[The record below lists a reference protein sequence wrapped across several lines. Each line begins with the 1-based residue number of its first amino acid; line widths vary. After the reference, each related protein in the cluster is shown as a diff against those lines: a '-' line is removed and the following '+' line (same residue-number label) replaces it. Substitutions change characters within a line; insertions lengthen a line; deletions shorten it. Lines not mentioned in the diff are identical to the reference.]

1 LTIQEFTMHLIQH
14 DLARAHIDRKITD
27 SMQRARERNLRRALR
42 TSRRDT
48 TDRLARH
55 GRTW

>member
-1 LTIQEFTMHLIQH
+1 MHLIQH
-14 DLARAHIDRKITD
+14 DLARAHIDARVAD

-48 TDRLARH
+48 AERLARR
-55 GRTW
+55 GRAW